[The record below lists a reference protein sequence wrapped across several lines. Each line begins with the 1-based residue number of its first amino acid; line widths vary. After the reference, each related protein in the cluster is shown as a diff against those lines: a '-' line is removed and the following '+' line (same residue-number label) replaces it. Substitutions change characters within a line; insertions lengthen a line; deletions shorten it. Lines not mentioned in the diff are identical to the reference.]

1 MRAFVNNKSSGSLI
15 DMQDESQNR
24 LMRKAIGG
32 AFLTRNL
39 LDYEPDVDTTLSAL
53 IHRITDHPTFNLYQ
67 TLQFFQL
74 DFLIKMAFS
83 ESPGHL
89 AQGRDVLGL
98 AKQGSLRI
106 WHWYLWQPLPYLE
119 QFIYHSPIWSRFI
132 SRPTRWAKTGIE
144 RWEARKEENKLEPK
158 QPAKNDLL
166 QKYIEVSEKYPDTIK
181 PATVANLV
189 NSTISAGGDTTA
201 GTMATMIYFL
211 LKNPSAYKKLQK
223 ELDDAAKSG
232 VLSPEPRYSELNT
245 LPYLDA
251 VMKETLR
258 LNPPLASPLERV
270 VPKGGAVLSGV
281 PVPEGTVVGCTG
293 RVVHLDTEVYGADSE
308 AFRPERWLESGEG
321 RNQGMERGYMP
332 FGSGGRICLG
342 RYVVELE
349 IKRVVPGLML
359 GFEVSLILILFCFE
373 GEGVLIGASCERA
386 NL

>member
-1 MRAFVNNKSSGSLI
+1 MRVFVNNKSAGSLL

-24 LMRKAIGG
+24 LIRKAIGG

-39 LDYEPDVDTTLSAL
+39 LEYEPDIDTTLTAL
-53 IHRITDHPTFNLYQ
+53 LRRITTHPTFNLYQ

-89 AQGRDVLGL
+89 SQGWDVLGL

-106 WHWYLWQPLPYLE
+106 WHWHLWQPLPYLE
-119 QFIYHSPIWSRFI
+119 QFIYHSRIWSRFI

-144 RWEARKEENKLEPK
+144 RWEARKQQIKERSFGDKEGSGGGG
-158 QPAKNDLL
+158 QKNDLL
-166 QKYIEVSEKYPDTIK
+166 QKYIAVSDKYPDTIK
-181 PATVANLV
+181 PAMVANLV

-201 GTMATMIYFL
+201 GMMATMIYFL
-211 LKNPSAYKKLQK
+211 LKNPFAYRKLRE
-223 ELDDAAKSG
+223 ELEGAMRDG
-232 VLSPEPRYSELNT
+232 VLSLEPKYTELNT

-258 LNPPLASPLERV
+258 LNPPLAAPLERV

-293 RVVHLDTEVYGADSE
+293 RVVHLDQEVYGMDSE
-308 AFRPERWLESGEG
+308 AFRPERWLEDEG
-321 RNQGMERGYMP
+321 KVVRMERGYMP
-332 FGSGGRICLG
+332 YGSGGRICLG

-349 IKRVVPGLML
+349 VKRVVPAFVL
-359 GFEVSLILILFCFE
+359 GFEVS
-373 GEGVLIGASCERA
+373 
-386 NL
+386 